1 MSKSLKPINMRKKN
15 NYLIW
20 EEIEGQK
27 LIANTIGKKFLSIE
41 KELSKFFKDYEK
53 LFFLGCGSSYHV
65 GIIANFLHDFLTDKK
80 SYYVHS
86 SDFMFFT
93 RAYINKKSK
102 NNNIYLLL
110 SRTGHTTETVIASK
124 ILKQKG
130 LNSISISSIS
140 DGDLIKNSKYPII
153 LNNLKEEGITATKSV
168 VGFTIFILYL
178 MFLITNKL
186 NLLENFIDNN
196 NTFYNSFYEYA
207 SIIEKIILKNN
218 FNKFVFLGSGPYY
231 GVAREAELK
240 VKEMSLSNTEAF
252 QTLEYRHGHKSV
264 INSDTLIIFLISN
277 IGTDY
282 ELKVAQEFK
291 ELGASTLLIG
301 DRISKSKRL
310 GNYGYLI
317 DIDLGV
323 EDTFKTVFYQ
333 LFGQLIGYYQAI
345 KKGIDPTNPKNLD
358 YYVTIDL
365 EQ

>member
-1 MSKSLKPINMRKKN
+1 MSKNLKLVNMTEKN

-27 LIANTIGKKFLSIE
+27 SIANTIGEKFLSIE
-41 KELSKFFKDYEK
+41 KELSRFFKDYER
-53 LFFLGCGSSYHV
+53 LFFIGCGSSYHV
-65 GIIANFLHDFLTDKK
+65 GIIGNFLHDFLTDKK

-86 SDFMFFT
+86 SDFIFFT
-93 RAYINKKSK
+93 RAYNNEKSK
-102 NNNIYLLL
+102 NNNVYLLL
-110 SRTGHTTETVIASK
+110 SRTGHTTETIIASK

-130 LNSISISSIS
+130 LNSISISSMS
-140 DGDLIKNSKYPII
+140 DGNLIKNSKYQII
-153 LNNLKEEGITATKSV
+153 LNNLKEKSITATKSV

-178 MFLITNKL
+178 MFLLTNKV
-186 NLLENFIDNN
+186 NLLKKFIDDS
-196 NTFYNSFYEYA
+196 NTFYSSFYDYA
-207 SIIEKIILKNN
+207 SSIEKIILKNN

-240 VKEMSLSNTEAF
+240 VKEMSLSNTDAF

-277 IGTDY
+277 TGTDH

-291 ELGASTLLIG
+291 ELGASILIIG

-310 GNYGYLI
+310 RNYDYLI

-333 LFGQLIGYYQAI
+333 LFGQLIGYYQAV

-358 YYVTIDL
+358 YCVKINL
-365 EQ
+365 E

>member
-1 MSKSLKPINMRKKN
+1 MSKNLKLVNMTKKS

-27 LIANTIGKKFLSIE
+27 SIANSIFEKFLSIK
-41 KELSKFFKDYEK
+41 KELSKFFKDYER
-53 LFFLGCGSSYHV
+53 LFFIGCGSSYHV
-65 GIIANFLHDFLTDKK
+65 SIIGNFLHDFLTDKK

-93 RAYINKKSK
+93 RAYINKKPK
-102 NNNIYLLL
+102 NNDIFLLL
-110 SRTGHTTETVIASK
+110 SRSSHTTETVITSK
-124 ILKQKG
+124 ILKQNG
-130 LNSISISSIS
+130 LDSISISSIS

-153 LNNLKEEGITATKSV
+153 LNNLKEEAITATKSV
-168 VGFTIFILYL
+168 VGSTMFILYL
-178 MFLITNKL
+178 TFLLANKF
-186 NLLENFIDNN
+186 NLSKNFIDNS
-196 NTFYNSFYEYA
+196 NTFYSSFYDYA

-277 IGTDY
+277 IGIDY

-291 ELGASTLLIG
+291 ELGANTLLIG

-310 GNYGYLI
+310 GNYDYLI

-345 KKGIDPTNPKNLD
+345 KKGIDPTKPKNLD
-358 YYVTIDL
+358 YYVTINL
-365 EQ
+365 E

>member
-1 MSKSLKPINMRKKN
+1 MSKNN

-20 EEIEGQK
+20 KEIEDQK
-27 LIANTIGKKFLSIE
+27 TISNAIVENFLSNQ
-41 KELSKFFKDYEK
+41 KELSKFYKDYET
-53 LFFLGCGSSYHV
+53 LFYLGCGSSYHV
-65 GIIANFLHDFLTDKK
+65 GIIGNFLHDFLTEKK

-86 SDFMFFT
+86 SDFMFFE

-102 NNNIYLLL
+102 NNDIYLLL

-130 LNSISISSIS
+130 LNSISISSMS
-140 DGDLIKNSKYPII
+140 DGGLIKNSKYPII
-153 LNNLKEEGITATKSV
+153 LKNLKEEAVTATKSV
-168 VGFTIFILYL
+168 VGFTIFVLYL
-178 MFLITNKL
+178 TYLLANKL
-186 NLLENFIDNN
+186 HLLKNFIGNS
-196 NTFYNSFYEYA
+196 NTFYSSFYDYA

-218 FNKFVFLGSGPYY
+218 FKKYVFLGSGPNY

-277 IGTDY
+277 ICADY

-291 ELGASTLLIG
+291 ELGARTLLIG
-301 DRISKSKRL
+301 DRISKSRRL
-310 GNYGYLI
+310 GNYDYLI

-358 YYVTIDL
+358 YCVTINL
-365 EQ
+365 E